1 MRFVLCE
8 YVDFD
13 GMFKKETRKC
23 KALAYGKCSKLR
35 LANEKAGHID
45 VKASF
50 LIKPTVRGFAANNAR
65 PALRRQLYKSRP
77 PRSHLPVTTLI
88 HSWKMPPA
96 LHPRSRQT
104 GALFT
109 GTLAVCF
116 LVVGAPHIL
125 PCPVNPKQF
134 ADTIEGPDG
143 QPIRRRRRRKQTTED
158 SGSEGDAAEAY
169 DALMSETKKKR
180 ECPVPKPGGIVG
192 QVMGFKEHE
201 SQKPSPVVVKELQG
215 RRAGQKHVDGIDT
228 P

>member
-1 MRFVLCE
+1 ML
-8 YVDFD
+8 
-13 GMFKKETRKC
+13 G
-23 KALAYGKCSKLR
+23 
-35 LANEKAGHID
+35 
-45 VKASF
+45 
-50 LIKPTVRGFAANNAR
+50 GFAANNASSIETAQVACL
-65 PALRRQLYKSRP
+65 PLSVP
-77 PRSHLPVTTLI
+77 TSHSLI
-88 HSWKMPPA
+88 HTRTMPPA

-143 QPIRRRRRRKQTTED
+143 QPIKRRRRRKQATED

-180 ECPVPKPGGIVG
+180 ECPVPKPGAIVG
-192 QVMGFKEHE
+192 QVMGFKESE
-201 SQKPSPVVVKELQG
+201 SQRPSQIIVKELQG
-215 RRAGQKHVDGIDT
+215 RRTGHKHVEGNDT

>member
-1 MRFVLCE
+1 
-8 YVDFD
+8 
-13 GMFKKETRKC
+13 
-23 KALAYGKCSKLR
+23 
-35 LANEKAGHID
+35 
-45 VKASF
+45 
-50 LIKPTVRGFAANNAR
+50 
-65 PALRRQLYKSRP
+65 LRRHKSRV
-77 PRSHLPVTTLI
+77 SHCLLPPVTQSLI
-88 HSWKMPPA
+88 HTWIMPPA

-143 QPIRRRRRRKQTTED
+143 QPIKRRRRRKQGTED
-158 SGSEGDAAEAY
+158 SGSEADGAEAY
-169 DALMSETKKKR
+169 DALMSESKKKR

-192 QVMGFKEHE
+192 QVMGFKEQE
-201 SQKPSPVVVKELQG
+201 SPRPTQVIVKELQG
-215 RRAGQKHVDGIDT
+215 RRTQHKHVEGNET